1 MPEVAGEVP
10 WIVGRRDP
18 PCRATMI
25 GMHRPMVTQARAT
38 ATAAPALF
46 ATVASPWGPIH
57 VAATARGIIGV
68 SWAAPLESLQADL
81 VGRLGGEAVA
91 RYDAPTADARQATL
105 DRAVAALERWL
116 AGEPE
121 PFDLPL
127 DLTGRSDWDRA
138 VLAGVRR
145 IPWGTTASYGEVA
158 RAIGRP
164 GAARAVGGAV
174 GRNPVGIVVPCHRV
188 IAGDGTLGGYGGDA
202 WGSHEER
209 VALKHALLALEG
221 LTVPRS
227 RD

>member
-1 MPEVAGEVP
+1 MV
-10 WIVGRRDP
+10 
-18 PCRATMI
+18 T
-25 GMHRPMVTQARAT
+25 HRPRVADEP
-38 ATAAPALF
+38 PALL

-57 VAATARGIIGV
+57 VAATARGIAGV

-81 VGRLGGEAVA
+81 LRRLGGEAVVRTA
-91 RYDAPTADARQATL
+91 APGNDRRHATL

-121 PFDLPL
+121 RFDLPV
-127 DLTGRSDWDRA
+127 DLTGRSEWDRA
-138 VLAGVRR
+138 VLDGVRR

-158 RAIGRP
+158 RSIGRA

-202 WGSHEER
+202 WGSHAER
-209 VALKHALLALEG
+209 LSLKRSLLALEG
-221 LTVPRS
+221 VTVPGAT
-227 RD
+227 D